1 MSRTDQRLPL
11 TRALIFPAHSREAVR
26 LRAACREAC
35 GGLEQLRR
43 GLADDLAP
51 LLTEEIRCL
60 QAQVR
65 VFTRRMLGQNDP

>member
-1 MSRTDQRLPL
+1 MSSTDRRLLL
-11 TRALIFPAHSREAVR
+11 TRALILPAHSREAVR

-65 VFTRRMLGQNDP
+65 VFTRRMLR